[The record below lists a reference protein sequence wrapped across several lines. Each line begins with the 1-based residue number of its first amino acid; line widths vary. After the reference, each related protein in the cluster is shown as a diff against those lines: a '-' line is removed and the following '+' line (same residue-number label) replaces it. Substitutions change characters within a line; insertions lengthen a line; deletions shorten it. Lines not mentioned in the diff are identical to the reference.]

1 MGARLLYLAQDVHDK
16 VVSRTGGASIVL
28 HGEKGNGIAE
38 EEKGHLED
46 VGADERGDGLGGVEV
61 LAGDDCEVGDDGL
74 GVEGELP
81 EGGPVLRDE
90 LVHLRLVDGGGVAI
104 GGSGV
109 RSGIPGG
116 GVLGEARLLGVGGG
130 GSAGG
135 GGGLHGGGGG
145 AHGLGFGGH
154 ERVGVGGARVCDARS
169 PAGRVESSG
178 VERCKKLDG
187 RRRREGGRESE
198 AVFVWLIWSRRRGGG
213 GFLPS
218 LLVKTQD
225 ST

>member
-1 MGARLLYLAQDVHDK
+1 M
-16 VVSRTGGASIVL
+16 
-28 HGEKGNGIAE
+28 
-38 EEKGHLED
+38 
-46 VGADERGDGLGGVEV
+46 EV
-61 LAGDDCEVGDDGL
+61 LAGDDGEVGDDGL

-178 VERCKKLDG
+178 VERGKKLDG

-198 AVFVWLIWSRRRGGG
+198 AVPYFQFSTVLSCEYNSRSMYRASRRR
-213 GFLPS
+213 
-218 LLVKTQD
+218 LVVVIKNRESKLVAPAGYSD
-225 ST
+225 